1 MKTFIILANLMLML
15 LFAGTSH
22 GFQKNALEWKFK
34 VFLDDREIGFHDF
47 TVVRDNE
54 MTKVDID
61 ARFDV
66 KVLFFTA
73 YKYRHQNAETYN
85 NDCLSSV
92 DASTNDNGDKKTVS
106 GDRRSDAFAITN
118 ADGQTDLLTDPC
130 LMSFAYWH
138 PSMLEATQLI
148 NTQTGDIEPVT
159 VSALGDDTVLY
170 QDRMVPAQQYALNVQ
185 GQKIRLWYD
194 AENYRWLALEAPA
207 KGGRVLRYEPISVP
221 SDVALLTNTHSVD
234 S

>member
-1 MKTFIILANLMLML
+1 MKTLTILTSLIPML
-15 LFAGTSH
+15 LFSGTSH
-22 GFQKNALEWKFK
+22 GFQQNALEWKFK

-54 MTKVDID
+54 KTKVDID

-85 NDCLSSV
+85 NNCLSSV
-92 DASTNDNGDKKTVS
+92 EASTNDNGDKKTVS
-106 GDRRSDAFAITN
+106 GDRRNDAFAITN
-118 ADGQTDLLTDPC
+118 ADGRTDLLNDPC
-130 LMSFAYWH
+130 LMSFAYWN
-138 PSMLEATQLI
+138 PNMLQETQLV
-148 NTQTGDIEPVT
+148 NAQTGDIEPVT

-185 GQKIRLWYD
+185 GQEIRLWYD
-194 AENYRWLALEAPA
+194 AENYRWLSLEAPA

-221 SDVALLTNTHSVD
+221 SDVAPLTNTQGVD